1 MAALTADK
9 SRSVAGNGVGTE
21 YPVAAS
27 TTIYAGALVSLNA
40 SGLAI
45 PGADTASTTCVGIAA
60 AGADNSSGSA
70 SDINVTVQRGQVE
83 TLNHT
88 DLAQADVGKVVV
100 VENDN
105 SVTDAAG
112 ATNDIPAGVLLS
124 ISGSTCRVLVCAH
137 AAGAA

>member
-9 SRSVAGNGVGTE
+9 SRSDAGNAVGFQV
-21 YPVAAS
+21 PVAAS
-27 TTIYAGALVSLNA
+27 TTIYAGSIVSLDA
-40 SGLAI
+40 TGFAI
-45 PGADTASTTCVGIAA
+45 PGADTTGTTCIGIAA
-60 AGADNSSGSA
+60 EGVVNSGADAAVN
-70 SDINVTVQRGQVE
+70 ITVQSGQIE

-88 DLAQADVGKVVV
+88 DLVQADVGKVVV
-100 VENDN
+100 IEDDN
-105 SVTDAAG
+105 TVTDAAG